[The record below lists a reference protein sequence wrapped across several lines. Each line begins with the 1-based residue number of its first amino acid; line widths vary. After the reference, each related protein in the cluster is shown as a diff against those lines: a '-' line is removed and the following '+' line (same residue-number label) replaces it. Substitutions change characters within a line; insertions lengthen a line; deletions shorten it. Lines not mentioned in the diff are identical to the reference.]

1 MISLQQ
7 SCSSLREQIE
17 DEEDK
22 LKEVR
27 KKKLHMLSIYLKK
40 TTDQMFLT
48 VRCCGDFSYEE
59 YYGQYFG
66 INVAA
71 GTLLP
76 LFIFKQCL
84 LFLSIIAEPTDK

>member
-1 MISLQQ
+1 MQFTQRTNRGRGRQVKGS
-7 SCSSLREQIE
+7 
-17 DEEDK
+17 K
-22 LKEVR
+22 